1 MASGIQQEW
10 QTFFN
15 QEAQSMS
22 DSSLRYTAVNPLPY
36 AEQRYERLKDS
47 VSEYLDDDVPY
58 DQLVTDLK
66 RALKE
71 SRVYYDQQV
80 AKHNDLLNLLEED
93 S

>member
-15 QEAQSMS
+15 QEAQSMTHAPIN
-22 DSSLRYTAVNPLPY
+22 LLPY
-36 AEQRYERLKDS
+36 TEQRYARLQDS

-66 RALKE
+66 RSLKE
-71 SRVYYDQQV
+71 SRVYYETQV
-80 AKHNDLLNLLEED
+80 AKHNDLLNLLEGE